1 MKIARIVIHPLSL
14 PLAQPLK
21 TSIHDIRSVDTV
33 LVEMQ
38 GAGGAVGVG
47 YCFAFGPRRARA
59 LQALVEDLAPIYEG
73 AEATATRA
81 LFERA
86 WRSLNFLGHAGVVVM
101 ALAALDSAGWDLAAQ
116 SAGVPL
122 WRFLGA
128 DRSRVPAYASSGLW
142 LHRSIDELVA
152 EAQRFLAE
160 GHRAMKMRLGKPR
173 PGEDLERARALRGA
187 LGPDVKLLADVNQ
200 GWDEATAIRTGRALE
215 EIGLFWLEE
224 PLPYEDLEGSAR
236 VAAALDTPIASGET
250 EYGWLGMKRYLDAR
264 AADILMP
271 DLQRMGGVTGY
282 LRAVDVCEAYQT
294 PVSSHLFVEV
304 SGHVVAATGH
314 ASLLEHM
321 NWWAGL
327 FAEPLPIVD
336 GHVVLS
342 DRPGIG
348 VGLDRNA
355 LDRFRV

>member
-1 MKIARIVIHPLSL
+1 MKIGRVVLHPLSL

-38 GAGGAVGVG
+38 GGDGATGVG

-73 AEATATRA
+73 ADASATRS
-81 LFERA
+81 LFDRA
-86 WRSLNFLGHAGVVVM
+86 WRSLNFLGHAGVAVM
-101 ALAALDSAGWDLAAQ
+101 ALAALDTACWDLAAQ
-116 SAGVPL
+116 AAGLPL

-128 DRSRVPAYASSGLW
+128 ERNRVPAYASSGLW
-142 LHRSIDELVA
+142 LHRTVDELVA
-152 EAQRFLAE
+152 EAEGFVAQ

-173 PGEDLERARALRGA
+173 PAEDVERARTLRAA

-200 GWDEATAIRTGRALE
+200 GWDEATAIRTGRQLE
-215 EIGLFWLEE
+215 EVGLFWLEE
-224 PLPYEDLEGSAR
+224 PLDYENLEGAAR

-250 EYGWLGMKRYLDAR
+250 EYGWLGMKRYLDAG

-271 DLQRMGGVTGY
+271 DLQRKGGVTGY
-282 LRAVDVCEAYQT
+282 LRAVELCEAYHV

-304 SGHVVAATGH
+304 SGHVVAAAAH
-314 ASLLEHM
+314 PSLLEHM
-321 NWWAGL
+321 DWWLPL
-327 FAEPLPIVD
+327 FDDRLPIVD

-342 DRPGIG
+342 ERPGIG
-348 VGLDRNA
+348 VA
-355 LDRFRV
+355 LDRAALARFRA